1 MIRYILASRSPRRRE
16 LLGQAGLTFD
26 IIPAEGEEA
35 VVSEDP
41 AKTVRA
47 LARSKAEEIADGI
60 ENGDIV
66 LPERAGTEK
75 ADRLVII
82 GSDTVVAI
90 DDEILGKPRDWA
102 HAYAMIHALQDRTHH
117 VYTGVSVIC
126 LDHRGQET
134 VRTEH
139 TFHECTEVHVLP
151 MDEEEIRS
159 YIDSSEPYDKAGVSI
174 LNHEW
179 EDKAGAYAIQG
190 KFGARYVSG
199 IVGDYNNVVGLP
211 ICRLYNELKRM
222 KLLNE

>member
-60 ENGDIV
+60 ENGDIL
-66 LPERAGTEK
+66 LPEREGTEK

-90 DDEILGKPRDWA
+90 DDKILGKPRNWTQ
-102 HAYAMIHALQDRTHH
+102 AYAMIRALQDRTHH
-117 VYTGVSVIC
+117 VYTGVSFIC
-126 LDHRGQET
+126 LDWREKQT
-134 VRTEH
+134 KRTEH

-151 MDEEEIRS
+151 MDEDEIRA
-159 YIDSSEPYDKAGVSI
+159 YIDSPEPYDKAG
-174 LNHEW
+174 
-179 EDKAGAYAIQG
+179 AYGIQG
-190 KFGARYVSG
+190 SFGVYISG
-199 IVGDYNNVVGLP
+199 ISGDYNNVVGLP
-211 ICRLYNELKRM
+211 IARLYHELKRM
-222 KLLNE
+222 DLLNKKPLDQTSDQ

>member
-126 LDHRGQET
+126 LDWRGPET

-159 YIDSSEPYDKAGVSI
+159 YIDSSEPYDKAG
-174 LNHEW
+174 
-179 EDKAGAYAIQG
+179 AYGIQG
-190 KFGARYVSG
+190 AFGVYISG
-199 IVGDYNNVVGLP
+199 INGDYNNVVGLP
-211 ICRLYNELKRM
+211 IARLYHELKRLN
-222 KLLNE
+222 LLNGKTIE

>member
-66 LPERAGTEK
+66 LPEREGISQ

-90 DDEILGKPRDWA
+90 DDEILGKPR
-102 HAYAMIHALQDRTHH
+102 ALRRRT
-117 VYTGVSVIC
+117 
-126 LDHRGQET
+126 
-134 VRTEH
+134 
-139 TFHECTEVHVLP
+139 
-151 MDEEEIRS
+151 
-159 YIDSSEPYDKAGVSI
+159 
-174 LNHEW
+174 N
-179 EDKAGAYAIQG
+179 
-190 KFGARYVSG
+190 
-199 IVGDYNNVVGLP
+199 
-211 ICRLYNELKRM
+211 RL
-222 KLLNE
+222 

>member
-66 LPERAGTEK
+66 LPEREGISQ
-75 ADRLVII
+75 AD
-82 GSDTVVAI
+82 
-90 DDEILGKPRDWA
+90 DWS
-102 HAYAMIHALQDRTHH
+102 
-117 VYTGVSVIC
+117 GP
-126 LDHRGQET
+126 ET

-159 YIDSSEPYDKAGVSI
+159 YIDSSEPYDKAG
-174 LNHEW
+174 
-179 EDKAGAYAIQG
+179 AYGIQG
-190 KFGARYVSG
+190 AFGVYISG
-199 IVGDYNNVVGLP
+199 INGDYNNVVGLP
-211 ICRLYNELKRM
+211 IARLYHELKRLN
-222 KLLNE
+222 LLNGKPAE

>member
-16 LLGQAGLTFD
+16 LLAQAGLTFD

-35 VVSEDP
+35 VLSEDP

-60 ENGDIV
+60 EEGNIL
-66 LPERAGTEK
+66 LPEKEGADK
-75 ADRLVII
+75 ADKLVII

-90 DDEILGKPRDWA
+90 DDQILGKPRDWA

-159 YIDSSEPYDKAGVSI
+159 YIDSSEPYDKAG
-174 LNHEW
+174 
-179 EDKAGAYAIQG
+179 AYGIQG
-190 KFGARYVSG
+190 AFGVYISG
-199 IVGDYNNVVGLP
+199 ISGDYNNVVGLP
-211 ICRLYNELKRM
+211 IARLYHELKRLD
-222 KLLNE
+222 LLNGKPAE